1 MSSDDIKNAEYMGE
15 RMLAYFHEK
24 LIGLR
29 NAIVNQ
35 GKVVKDVLSKCANS
49 YEADDIIMSAQKRNS
64 LLSEID
70 EALERME
77 QGVYGYC
84 EETGDE
90 IGFGRLDLEPT
101 ARYCVDVQ
109 ERLDKKNRFLRSPG
123 SVNSEEG

>member
-1 MSSDDIKNAEYMGE
+1 MSSDDIKTAEYMGE
-15 RMLAYFHEK
+15 RMLAYFREK
-24 LIGLR
+24 LITLR
-29 NAIVNQ
+29 SALLNQ
-35 GKVVKDVLSKCANS
+35 GKVVKDVLSRCANS
-49 YEADDIIMSAQKRNS
+49 YEADDIIMSTQKRNL

-70 EALERME
+70 DAIERIE

-109 ERLDKKNRFLRSPG
+109 ERLDKKNRFLKSSG
-123 SVNSEEG
+123 SVNNEEG